1 MSRLPIALL
10 ALLVSACSIGPAA
23 KDAPATYDLGAPRNY
38 SGEQKKIRYGVLV
51 YNVAAP
57 GWLDSQAIVYR
68 LNYQDAARQLS
79 YANSRW
85 AAPPAA
91 LLTQRLRGRLAT
103 VSAGGIIN
111 VADSA
116 RADYTLRIELEDFSQ
131 VFDSA
136 STSRAVAVARASIVD
151 VARRTLHA
159 QKSFAVERAAA
170 NPNAEGGVR
179 ALAAAGDD
187 LIEAVVAWTAESL
200 VQEKKGN

>member
-1 MSRLPIALL
+1 MNKHLAILL
-10 ALLVSACSIGPAA
+10 TLSLGACSLGPAH
-23 KDAPATYDLGAPRNY
+23 KDAPATFDFGAPHNY
-38 SGEQKKIRYGVLV
+38 SGERNKIHQAVLV

-57 GWLDSQAIVYR
+57 DWLDTQVIVYR

-91 LLTQRLRGRLAT
+91 LLTQRLRSQLAAVT
-103 VSAGGIIN
+103 NSGIIN

-116 RADYTLRIELEDFSQ
+116 RADFTLRVELDDFSQ

-136 STSRAVAVARASIVD
+136 NTSRAVVVARASIVN

-159 QKSFAVERAAA
+159 QKSFSIERAAA
-170 NPNAEGGVR
+170 TPNAEGGVR
-179 ALAAAGDD
+179 ALAAAGDE
-187 LIEAVVAWTAESL
+187 LIDAVVAWTAASL
-200 VQEKKGN
+200 AQEKK

>member
-1 MSRLPIALL
+1 MSKSLIALL

-38 SGEQKKIRYGVLV
+38 SGEQKTIRYGVLV
-51 YNVAAP
+51 HNVAAP
-57 GWLDSQAIVYR
+57 AWLDSQAIVYR

-91 LLTQRLRGRLAT
+91 LLTQRLRSRLAT

-136 STSRAVAVARASIVD
+136 SASRAVAVARASIVN

-159 QKSFAVERAAA
+159 QKNFAVERAAA
-170 NPNAEGGVR
+170 DPNAEGGVR
-179 ALAAAGDD
+179 ALAVAGDD

-200 VQEKKGN
+200 VQEKK